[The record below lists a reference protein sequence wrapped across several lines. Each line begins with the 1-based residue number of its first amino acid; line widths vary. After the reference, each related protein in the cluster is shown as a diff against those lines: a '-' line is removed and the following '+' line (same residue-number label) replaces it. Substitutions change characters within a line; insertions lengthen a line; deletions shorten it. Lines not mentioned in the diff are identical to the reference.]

1 MTRAIFVLMPDNIL
15 IINFLL
21 SMRTV
26 YYKSL
31 RALYFKK
38 SLLTWR
44 DLIFDEIFVY
54 GSKRIISSWV
64 RH

>member
-1 MTRAIFVLMPDNIL
+1 MTRAIFVLMSDNIL
-15 IINFLL
+15 IIHFLL
-21 SMRTV
+21 SVRTV

-54 GSKRIISSWV
+54 GSKWIISSWV